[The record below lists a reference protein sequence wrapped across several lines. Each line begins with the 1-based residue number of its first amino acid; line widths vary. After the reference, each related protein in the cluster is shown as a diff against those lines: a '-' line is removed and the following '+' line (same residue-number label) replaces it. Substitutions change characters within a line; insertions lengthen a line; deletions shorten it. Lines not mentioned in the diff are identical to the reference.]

1 MNYKKKK
8 NKIIIP
14 ICFLTFVT
22 ILTGCEYEKEVVEK
36 DTTTDT
42 IKENSVGVPSL
53 SQTLSVKNEDFSL
66 LVDYDLGNYDL
77 SKWHVTD
84 NKNVGMT
91 VKTQNLPEGYEVS
104 LDHIHADIAIKST
117 ETQVNGITQDT
128 MDDTYHGTNQDGFY
142 IDNNNE
148 YYNIFN
154 IEGYTEHFYQLW
166 GYYYGTS
173 SDYLRLTEGELLKA
187 GVYAEKLA
195 VVYDVAIKKPGFDK
209 KYVKSVI
216 SEILIPV
223 STDIK
228 TKTVKL

>member
-1 MNYKKKK
+1 MK
-8 NKIIIP
+8 NKRKLIVP
-14 ICFLTFVT
+14 ICFLIFAT
-22 ILTGCEYEKEVVEK
+22 ILSGCEYEKEVVEK

-42 IKENSVGVPSL
+42 IKENEVGIPSL
-53 SQTLSVKNEDFSL
+53 SQTLSVKDEDFSL
-66 LVDYDLGNYDL
+66 LVDYDLGNYNL
-77 SKWHVTD
+77 NKWHVTD
-84 NKNVGMT
+84 NKNIGMT
-91 VKTQNLPEGYEVS
+91 VKAQNLPEGYEVS
-104 LDHIHADIAIKST
+104 LDHVHADITIKST

-128 MDDTYHGTNQDGFY
+128 MDDTYHGTSQDGFY

-173 SDYLRLTEGELLKA
+173 SDYLCLTEGELLKA
-187 GVYAEKLA
+187 GVYAEKLT
-195 VVYDVAIKKPGFDK
+195 VVYDVAIKKPGADK

-228 TKTVKL
+228 TKTVKI